1 MTDTYPNM
9 NFFIEFLY
17 VFILR
22 RGNHRIKLGG
32 HLEFCPS
39 PTEEPKDHSRLT
51 NVLQVIQE
59 VFLGAQCSLNLS
71 QSRHLRVCQRNLAQH
86 HRFLLP

>member
-22 RGNHRIKLGG
+22 IGNHRIKLGG
-32 HLEFCPS
+32 HLEVCPS

-51 NVLQVIQE
+51 NVLPVIQE

-71 QSRHLRVCQRNLAQH
+71 QSRHLRACQRNLAQH